1 MPTSRFA
8 HARPAGGGRE
18 AASEDGA
25 PAPSA
30 TEPPEGRALGRHARN
45 QAVASGVATAA
56 PVVEDP
62 PAESGEA
69 PSPRWL
75 VLLATA
81 LVALLALAFVPML
94 AISAFDH
101 SYADDWHYGVD
112 AYLALQAGGGLVE
125 AVRAAVQEA
134 VDTYTSW
141 QGTYSA
147 IVLMALQPGVFSES
161 LYGLGAVG
169 IMAVLVLST
178 GYVASVAVRDVCGGG
193 RALWLSA
200 TCMVLLLQTQLL
212 PSPVEGFWWYNS
224 AIYYT
229 FYHSL
234 MLLMAGISVR
244 LLRARTRRGELSG
257 AGSAGRAVLLVLLA
271 FVVAGGNFVTG
282 LVAAVAL
289 FAATVAGL
297 LRRPRR
303 AALLV
308 PALVVLVAGFVFSM
322 AAPGNEARQT
332 SQFAGDNL
340 GVLLTLV
347 RSGLAG
353 VEYLVLWTNG
363 YLVIALAAF
372 VPPAAYLA
380 RRSRCSYRLPAV
392 PAAASLLLFMASFT
406 PTFFSMGNVGPG
418 RVQNIRYDLFV
429 LLAFLCVGW
438 FVGWYVRRVEA
449 GGCLRRASGVMA
461 ACRLAP
467 RATAALY
474 ATLAGVLALSFVA
487 LSVDERYVDDLT
499 SISAATSLATGVA
512 QEYDQQVWERIDLIE
527 STSQPVVEV
536 PFYTV
541 GPKVLFMGD
550 IRDNMDNYINY
561 RLAQWYGKDSI
572 VGYHSQL

>member
-30 TEPPEGRALGRHARN
+30 PEPPEGRALGRHARN

-75 VLLATA
+75 ILLATA

-438 FVGWYVRRVEA
+438 FVGWCVRRVEA
-449 GGCLRRASGVMA
+449 GGCLRGASGAMA
-461 ACRLAP
+461 DGRLAP
-467 RATAALY
+467 RATTALY

-499 SISAATSLATGVA
+499 SISAATSLVTGVA
-512 QEYDQQVWERIDLIE
+512 QEYDQQVWERIDLID

-541 GPKVLFMGD
+541 GPKALFMGD

>member
-8 HARPAGGGRE
+8 HVRPAGGGRE

-25 PAPSA
+25 P
-30 TEPPEGRALGRHARN
+30 EPPEGRVLGRHVRN
-45 QAVASGVATAA
+45 QAVASGVADVA

-62 PAESGEA
+62 PVESGEA
-69 PSPRWL
+69 HSPRWL
-75 VLLATA
+75 ILLATA
-81 LVALLALAFVPML
+81 LVALLVLAFVPML

-125 AVRAAVQEA
+125 AARAAVQEA

-147 IVLMALQPGVFSES
+147 IVLMALQPGVLSES

-193 RALWLSA
+193 RALWLSV
-200 TCMVLLLQTQLL
+200 TSMVLLLQTQLL

-229 FYHSL
+229 FNHSL

-257 AGSAGRAVLLVLLA
+257 AGSAVRAVLLVLLA

-282 LVAAVAL
+282 LVTAVAL
-289 FAATVAGL
+289 FSATVAGL

-392 PAAASLLLFMASFT
+392 PAAASLLLFMASFA

-438 FVGWYVRRVEA
+438 FVGWCVRRVEA
-449 GGCLRRASGVMA
+449 GGYLRGASGAMA
-461 ACRLAP
+461 AGRLAP
-467 RATAALY
+467 RATTALY

-499 SISAATSLATGVA
+499 SISAATSLVTGVA